1 MKRST
6 HNTELGNKSHRLI
19 GHVCRLIG
27 HVCRLIGHVCRLIG
41 HVCRLIGHVCRL
53 IGHVCRLIGHVCRLI
68 GHAFWLIGHVCM
80 LIGHVCLILFL
91 CYFDIFIHD
100 PVPND
105 PNHPNELCIL
115 LHVGVTDTAG
125 TFIVCFIGFCLVK
138 SSRRL

>member
-6 HNTELGNKSHRLI
+6 HNTELGNKSH
-19 GHVCRLIG
+19 
-27 HVCRLIGHVCRLIG
+27 RLIGHVCRLIG

-105 PNHPNELCIL
+105 PNELCIL